1 MVAGAATGD
10 PPTIHDHIK
19 SSSQY
24 EVYVVVF
31 GSLGDQRLTG
41 GNREGFGAIGQ
52 VFGQLTITGDKTLS
66 RESLYEEAPTPSP
79 LNGSNS
85 VIFALVLRRLNHIA
99 RRGQGGVW
107 QCRRRSSV
115 FPNAPVRHR
124 RSP

>member
-41 GNREGFGAIGQ
+41 RNREHFGAIGQ
-52 VFGQLTITGDKTLS
+52 VFGQLTITGDKPLG
-66 RESLYEEAPTPSP
+66 RESLYAETPTP
-79 LNGSNS
+79 
-85 VIFALVLRRLNHIA
+85 F
-99 RRGQGGVW
+99 
-107 QCRRRSSV
+107 SSE
-115 FPNAPVRHR
+115 PVE
-124 RSP
+124 